1 MKKNERLG
9 AILTLIATVIGI
21 AGHYMIFI
29 NWYEP
34 ALTLEG
40 GEPGS
45 EILLKYI
52 MPLMFDLG
60 ILGAA
65 LYAVSAYGF
74 FTARTWAFPL
84 AAIATVLALQSSWF
98 VNIPLMAADA
108 PPVYFALFWP
118 YLGLFFL
125 LMWLVGRVP
134 WLRTILALFTGMTYI
149 FSFMNGVA
157 SMNRILLLGTPLFVA
172 VQRLHW
178 VAMIGWGVVTVAILL
193 HPSEWARIVGLV
205 AGVLELIV
213 GIPLGIAT
221 TVQLGR
227 FSMFSIAP
235 IFSLAL
241 IVVFIWPAIWE
252 KLTGSTVS

>member
-1 MKKNERLG
+1 MKKNTRLG
-9 AILTLIATVIGI
+9 AILTLIAAVIGI
-21 AGHYMIFI
+21 AGHFVIFI
-29 NWYEP
+29 SWYEP

-45 EILLKYI
+45 DILLKYI

-65 LYAVSAYGF
+65 LYAASTYGF
-74 FTARTWAFPL
+74 LTAKTWAFPL
-84 AAIATVLALQSSWF
+84 AVIATVLALQSSWF
-98 VNIPLMAADA
+98 VNIPLMVADQ
-108 PPVYFALFWP
+108 PPVYFVLFWP
-118 YLGLFFL
+118 YLALYVI

-134 WLRTILALFTGMTYI
+134 WSRTLLALLTGMTYI

-178 VAMIGWGVVTVAILL
+178 VSMIGWGVVTAAILL
-193 HPSEWARIVGLV
+193 RPREWVRVVGLV
-205 AGVLELIV
+205 AAVLELIV
-213 GIPLGIAT
+213 GIPLGVAT

-235 IFSLAL
+235 LFSLAL
-241 IVVFIWPAIWE
+241 IVVFVWPSVWE